1 MYTYKCYIIFCE
13 AFIFLPENWDS
24 SLVTRK
30 LLTSST
36 NASSLRAHSRF
47 QCTFRVLQ
55 HCYL

>member
-1 MYTYKCYIIFCE
+1 MINITLFLREGVIF
-13 AFIFLPENWDS
+13 ALNKWNY

-47 QCTFRVLQ
+47 QCTFHVLQ